1 MTTDYAARLAEANK
15 RIKFT
20 NIKGKEYAE
29 VPQRVSVFYY
39 LFPNGRIIT
48 ELLSDDGNRC
58 VFKASVY
65 RDKDDVMPAAV
76 GHAFEVK
83 TGMINSTSY
92 IENCETSAVGRAL
105 GFLGIGSETS
115 IASADEVQ
123 NAIAQQESAKRTT
136 TRKKAQ
142 SPVSEAPVASAP
154 DALTRKTTI
163 RRIRYKKDQA
173 AERVPMETIDSWQH
187 AYFGD
192 RLPSQFTDEELA
204 QYEAHLDKLIGA

>member
-1 MTTDYAARLAEANK
+1 MTDYAQKLAEANK

-39 LFPNGRIIT
+39 LFPNGDIIT

-65 RDKDDVMPAAV
+65 RDKDDERPAAV

-142 SPVSEAPVASAP
+142 SGGTAAPVASAP
-154 DALTRKTTI
+154 DAIDRKTTI
-163 RRIRYKKDQA
+163 RRVQVKKKDA
-173 AERVPMETIDSWQH
+173 AERVPVETINSWYAAFFENKPLNQ
-187 AYFGD
+187 
-192 RLPSQFTDEELA
+192 LTDDELA
-204 QYEAHLDKLIGA
+204 QLESHLDELIGA